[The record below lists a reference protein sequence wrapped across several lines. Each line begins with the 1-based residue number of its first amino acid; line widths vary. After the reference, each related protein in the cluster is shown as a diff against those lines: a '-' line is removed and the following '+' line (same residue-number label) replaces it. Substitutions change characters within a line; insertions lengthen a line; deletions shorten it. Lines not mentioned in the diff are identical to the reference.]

1 MIPFAVVTIKLMEM
15 PAQQSVQA
23 FLLIP
28 KDLVKRAADN
38 PDLVFGIERQANI
51 H

>member
-1 MIPFAVVTIKLMEM
+1 MILCAVVTIKLMEM
-15 PAQQSVQA
+15 PAQQNVQA

-28 KDLVKRAADN
+28 KDLAKKAADI
-38 PDLVFGIERQANI
+38 PDLVFGISGQANI